1 MVRPAR
7 PVLPLGAPR
16 AERADAVRNRR
27 HLLATARAMLAEQ
40 GGTEGLTMDALAE
53 RARLGKGTVFR
64 RFGTR
69 SGIFQALLDDD
80 EVAFQQDVIAGPPP
94 LGPGA
99 DPRERLIAYGRARIA
114 FLLGHREIAR
124 AALDASC
131 KYPWPRRPG
140 QQKFGWYA
148 DDAEVFAWLRADAPA
163 DTPTR
168 RCLEANKHVLC
179 EIPLATSLADAEAL
193 TALAD
198 QRERRLMVCH
208 TQRYF
213 PALVEAKRLV
223 ADGQL
228 HPHAIVSRYMFFR
241 RSNTNWVGRTRSWT
255 DNLIWHHGCHAVD
268 AALWLLGAD
277 SVEVVTQVAL
287 PGSNRHRIR
296 PRTGVSPSIRT
307 IAPPERINS
316 ATWVARSSE

>member
-124 AALDASC
+124 AALDGTQSVPVGC
-131 KYPWPRRPG
+131 ETPLSRTHIRVLLG
-140 QQKFGWYA
+140 QLRLEGDA
-148 DDAEVFAWLRADAPA
+148 DLDM
-163 DTPTR
+163 
-168 RCLEANKHVLC
+168 
-179 EIPLATSLADAEAL
+179 LAVQL
-193 TALAD
+193 TAALD
-198 QRERRLMVCH
+198 GPLLL
-208 TQRYF
+208 YF
-213 PALVEAKRLV
+213 PDSDLTEA
-223 ADGQL
+223 
-228 HPHAIVSRYMFFR
+228 
-241 RSNTNWVGRTRSWT
+241 
-255 DNLIWHHGCHAVD
+255 
-268 AALWLLGAD
+268 AASG
-277 SVEVVTQVAL
+277 
-287 PGSNRHRIR
+287 
-296 PRTGVSPSIRT
+296 
-307 IAPPERINS
+307 ERIGR
-316 ATWVARSSE
+316 AWQDLIERVCGR